1 MSFIKTHFSALGVYY
16 KRSLKWPLIISAAVF
31 FLLAIITSIVFSS
44 KPELAVKI
52 IEYFMDSVGEG
63 ILDDSGNISWLGLL
77 LNNLRAC
84 LSSVLMGFIP
94 FFFIPAFSMAAN
106 AGIIGAMLGYYGT
119 LGVSIWRL
127 VVFGLLPHGIFELPA
142 LFISF
147 AMGISLCLT
156 MSRGVIRLDGAGI
169 KQEVLNIVR
178 VYIMNIIPLLILA
191 ALVESFITPQ
201 LMTMAMGM

>member
-1 MSFIKTHFSALGVYY
+1 MSFIKTQFSSLGTYY
-16 KRSLKWPLIISAAVF
+16 KRTLKWPLIISTAVF
-31 FLLAIITSIVFSS
+31 FLLTIITGIVFCLN
-44 KPELAVKI
+44 PELAVKI
-52 IEYFMDSVGEG
+52 IEYFIDSVAEG

-84 LSSVLMGFIP
+84 LTSAIMGFIP
-94 FFFIPAFSMAAN
+94 FFFVAAISLVIN
-106 AGIIGAMLGYYGT
+106 AGVIGAMLGYYGAM
-119 LGVSIWRL
+119 GVSVWRL

-156 MSRGVIRLDGAGI
+156 MTKGVIRLDGAGI

-178 VYIMNIIPLLILA
+178 IYIMNIIPLLIIA
-191 ALVESFITPQ
+191 ALMESFVTPQ